1 MIRRKFLQQS
11 LIAATGVALS
21 QNLFANALS
30 TSKPIKK
37 ILLTGGAY
45 GPVWMKYLI
54 ALTGKEKP
62 KICFMPTA
70 SGDNEAYIKYWMD
83 SAKKLS
89 IDPYV
94 QRVFIESS
102 SQKQTFDEVLLGMD
116 AILVPGGNTLDM
128 IALWQ
133 AHGIDKTLKKAWEQ
147 GIVLTGSSAGAIC
160 WFQEGLSDSRPIALS
175 SVKSLGFLKGSISPH
190 YHSSKDR
197 ASIYQDMILKG
208 DIKSGYGIDE
218 NAGLLFND
226 DKIAK
231 VLSADAKSKVYK
243 VFAESGAIVEQVM
256 EPEIIT

>member
-11 LIAATGVALS
+11 LMAAAGVAFS
-21 QNLFANALS
+21 QNLLADALS
-30 TSKPIKK
+30 TQKTTKK

-62 KICFMPTA
+62 KVCFMPTA
-70 SGDNEAYIKYWMD
+70 SGDNQAYINYWME

-102 SQKQTFDEVLLGMD
+102 SQKQSFEEVLLGMD

-133 AHGIDKTLKKAWEQ
+133 AHGIDKVLKKAWEK

-160 WFQEGLSDSRPIALS
+160 WFHEGLSDSRPKALS
-175 SVKSLGFLKGSISPH
+175 SVKCLGFLKGSISPH

-197 ASIYQDMILKG
+197 ASTYQNMVLKG
-208 DIKSGYGIDE
+208 DIKPGYGLDE
-218 NAGLLFND
+218 NAGLLFED

-231 VLSADAKSKVYK
+231 VLAGDAKSKVYK
-243 VFAESGAIVEQVM
+243 VFVDGGNIVEQVM